1 MASRHGVVDGGWCSC
16 QVRGSYGCS
25 LWKGIMI
32 GWDQFH
38 KHLRFT
44 VGRGD
49 RVRLWHDCWCGDM
62 ALKDIFP
69 NLFECASH
77 KDAFMN
83 EVLSWH
89 NGKVVWNVSFT

>member
-38 KHLRFT
+38 KHLRL
-44 VGRGD
+44 GG
-49 RVRLWHDCWCGDM
+49 
-62 ALKDIFP
+62 
-69 NLFECASH
+69 
-77 KDAFMN
+77 
-83 EVLSWH
+83 
-89 NGKVVWNVSFT
+89 